1 MIRCLVLLTAA
12 FTAVAA
18 AVIIPRKDTKTT
30 SEIEVILPAFETE
43 AYNASVVAVSGKA
56 TTFALWCIDGIH
68 DACRIPS
75 STWTFVGGPSTMFYH
90 TSLPKRTDTTD
101 PYGRFDYTM
110 DCTFTKTK
118 KIATCQEWEVM
129 EYSSVNTTSTSSWT
143 VSPLT
148 DILATITVTAGLEK
162 LSGYQEPA
170 NLEGKVTS
178 IFFAASI
185 FYLIYFYFWLPEMK
199 T

>member
-1 MIRCLVLLTAA
+1 MIRCLILLAA
-12 FTAVAA
+12 AVTVAAA

-129 EYSSVNTTSTSSWT
+129 EYSSINTTSTSSWT

-162 LSGYQEPA
+162 LSGYQEPVKTTTA
-170 NLEGKVTS
+170 KP
-178 IFFAASI
+178 AASVTDT
-185 FYLIYFYFWLPEMK
+185 PPAPTSAK
-199 T
+199 HSGTK